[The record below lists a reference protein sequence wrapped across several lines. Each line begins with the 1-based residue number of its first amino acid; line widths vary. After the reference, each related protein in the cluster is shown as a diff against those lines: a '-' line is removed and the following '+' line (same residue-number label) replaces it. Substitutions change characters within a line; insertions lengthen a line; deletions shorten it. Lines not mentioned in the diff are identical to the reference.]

1 MNLIVVN
8 DYESLSRTAAGMMA
22 QAAADKP
29 DASMVLATGDTPMGA
44 YAELAKLKEAGTFD
58 PSRLRIFQLDGYL
71 GLALDDPRS
80 LYGWLKRSFLDPL
93 SIKPEQVTMLPD
105 DTSDP
110 EATCKVYD
118 EAVAQAGA
126 FDLSVL
132 GLGPNGHLGF
142 NEPPSPANVPTRRVQ
157 LTEASIE
164 SNARYWG
171 GRDKVPHEAI
181 TCGMKQLLAAKQTLL
196 VVSGARKVGILK
208 ATMEGPITPEVPA
221 SLLRTA
227 KNVTV
232 IADRAAL
239 GMN

>member
-1 MNLIVVN
+1 LK
-8 DYESLSRTAAGMMA
+8 TA
-22 QAAADKP
+22 
-29 DASMVLATGDTPMGA
+29 GA
-44 YAELAKLKEAGTFD
+44 FD

-80 LYGWLKRSFLDPL
+80 LYGWLKRSFIDPL
-93 SIKPEQVTMLPD
+93 NIAPAQVIMLPD
-105 DTSDP
+105 DTTDP
-110 EATCKVYD
+110 EATCKAFD
-118 EAVAQAGA
+118 DAVAQAGG

-142 NEPPSPANVPTRRVQ
+142 NEPPSPATATTRRVQ

-196 VVSGARKVGILK
+196 VVSGARKVNILK

-227 KNVTV
+227 SNVTV

-239 GMN
+239 GMS